1 MSRPRVTVGELAA
14 AFLEQ
19 CGARAA
25 FGVISIHNM
34 PILDAFGRRAA
45 AAAAQGKPAP
55 IRFVPARSE
64 PGAVNMADA
73 CARVSGGLGVAVTST
88 GTAAGNACGAMVE
101 ALTAGTPV
109 LHLTG
114 QIEVPYLDRELAYI
128 HEAPEQLE
136 MLRAVSKAAF
146 RVRSPETALGTLR
159 EAVRVAL
166 TAPRGPVSV
175 EIPIDVQAAEV
186 ELPESLAPAPVA
198 PPPPDAAA
206 LDRLAERLA
215 SAKRPLLWLGGGARH
230 AGAEVRRLIDL
241 GFGVVTSVQGRGV
254 VPEDHRMSLGAFNLY
269 EPVEKFYGTC
279 DALVVVGSRL
289 RSNETLKYRLKLP
302 RPLFRIDADP
312 QQQGRCY
319 EDDGFVPGDARLAL
333 AGLADRLAGR
343 MKVDPAFERDLTAA
357 RSSAEKVVRDGLG
370 PYASLLDAL
379 QRAAGRDFVWVRDVT
394 VSNSTW
400 GNRSLRIAGPR
411 DGVHALG
418 GGIGQ
423 GVQMA
428 AGAAIADATSA
439 IARGAALG
447 AGGRKTFCLV
457 GDGGLQVNLGELA
470 TLVQEKADVVV
481 VLMNDR
487 GYGVIR
493 NIQDAQYGGRRYYA
507 DLHTPDFGAL
517 AQSIGLPFHRVRD
530 IAAIDGALK
539 DATARSGPTLIE
551 IDMIA
556 VGPFAKAFAGP
567 PVKKAA
573 AV

>member
-1 MSRPRVTVGELAA
+1 MSKQRITVGELVA
-14 AFLEQ
+14 AFLEE
-19 CGARAA
+19 CGVRAA

-73 CARVSGGLGVAVTST
+73 HARVSGGLGVAVTST

-136 MLRAVSKAAF
+136 MLRAVSKTAF

-166 TAPRGPVSV
+166 TPPTGPVSV
-175 EIPIDVQAAEV
+175 EIPIDVQAAEI
-186 ELPESLAPAPVA
+186 ELPDTLAPATVMLPQ
-198 PPPPDAAA
+198 PCAAA

-215 SAKRPLLWLGGGARH
+215 RAKRPLLWLGGGARH
-230 AGAEVRRLIDL
+230 AGAEVRRLLDL

-254 VPEDHRMSLGAFNLY
+254 VSEDHPISLGAFNLY
-269 EPVEKFYGTC
+269 EPVEKFYATC
-279 DALVVVGSRL
+279 DAMVVVGSRL
-289 RSNETLKYRLKLP
+289 RSNETLKYKLKLP

-319 EDDGFVPGDARLAL
+319 VDDGFVPGDAALAL

-343 MKVDPAFERDLTAA
+343 MKVDPALGRDLAAARTAA
-357 RSSAEKVVRDGLG
+357 EKLVRTGLG
-370 PYASLLDAL
+370 PYATLVDAL

-428 AGAAIADATSA
+428 I
-439 IARGAALG
+439 GAALG
-447 AGGRKTFCLV
+447 AGSRKTLCLV
-457 GDGGLQVNLGELA
+457 GDGGLQVNIGELA
-470 TLVQEKADVVV
+470 TLVQEQADVVV

-507 DLHTPDFGAL
+507 DLHTPDFERL

-530 IAAIDGALK
+530 LAAVDGLLK
-539 DATARSGPTLIE
+539 DAMGRRGPTLVE
-551 IDMIA
+551 VDMVA
-556 VGPFAKAFAGP
+556 VGPFASAFAGP
-567 PVKKAA
+567 PVKTKAPA
-573 AV
+573 